1 MAYQS
6 IYEFF
11 APTKQVFGP
20 HCLILLPK
28 ELRKLTGRPCPLL
41 VTDPGI
47 VKAGLLGRLTT
58 VLEKARIRY
67 GIFDSVEPNPSDQ
80 TVHRGYECYREAG
93 CNALIA
99 LGGGSPID
107 TAKAIGVL
115 TKNPGR
121 ILDYVGAEKVI
132 QPLPPFICVP
142 TTYGT
147 GSEVTPFV
155 VITDP
160 TQRYKC
166 TIASR
171 LVIPHVAILDPEL
184 LLTLPLSVGGPTGMD
199 ALTHAIESYVNLTA
213 TPLTESLAIGA
224 IELISQNLRQAV
236 ANDHNLEAT
245 GRMLVASTIAGMAF
259 AQTRVGLVHAMAH
272 PLGGFFNVHHGTAN
286 AILLPH
292 VMEHN
297 LIGCPE
303 KFVKIAEA
311 LGESVVGLSAAEV
324 ARRSIDAVRR
334 LSSDVRVPLSLRDV
348 GVDPSAIP
356 DMARDAMTSGNIP
369 VNPRRVV
376 LEDVIRL
383 YEQAM

>member
-1 MAYQS
+1 MPYQS
-6 IYEFF
+6 VYEFF

-20 HCLILLPK
+20 NSLILLPK
-28 ELRKLTGRPCPLL
+28 ELRKLTGRPCPLI
-41 VTDPGI
+41 VTDSGI

-58 VLEKARIRY
+58 VLEKARIPYR
-67 GIFDSVEPNPSDQ
+67 IFDSVEPNPSDQ
-80 TVHRGYECYREAG
+80 TVHRGYDYYREAG

-99 LGGGSPID
+99 LGGGSPMD
-107 TAKAIGVL
+107 TAKAIGIL

-121 ILDYVGAEKVI
+121 IFDYIGAEKVTR
-132 QPLPPFICVP
+132 PLPPFICVP

-160 TQRYKC
+160 TRRYKC

-171 LVIPHVAILDPEL
+171 LVIPPVAILDPEL
-184 LLTLPLSVGGPTGMD
+184 LLALPLSVGGPTGMD

-224 IELISQNLRQAV
+224 IELIAQNLRQAV

-245 GRMLVASTIAGMAF
+245 GRMLLASTIAGMAF

-286 AILLPH
+286 AILIPH
-292 VMEHN
+292 VMEYN

-303 KFVKIAEA
+303 KFARIADA
-311 LGESVVGLSAAEV
+311 MGESVVGLSTTEA
-324 ARRSIDAVRR
+324 ARRSIEAVRR
-334 LSSDVRVPLSLRDV
+334 LSSDIRIPPSLRDV
-348 GVDPSAIP
+348 GVDPGAIP
-356 DMARDAMTSGNIP
+356 DMARDTMTSGNIP
-369 VNPRRVV
+369 VNPRKII
-376 LEDVIRL
+376 LEDVVRL